1 MPRMGIT
8 RSLPTIKLPIALR
21 GRDLHWLRG
30 TFSLARADP
39 SVIKLIG
46 TDASPMN
53 VAVFMINASGG
64 WRSGAGGMFVP
75 GTPGTKRAFIG
86 GMIEMMKDTTIDKDG

>member
-1 MPRMGIT
+1 MNPLQRAFV
-8 RSLPTIKLPIALR
+8 LLIKAGNFATPASAKLYQVA
-21 GRDLHWLRG
+21 
-30 TFSLARADP
+30 FSCL
-39 SVIKLIG
+39 G

-86 GMIEMMKDTTIDKDG
+86 GMTEMMKDTTIDKDGGDKKDFRT